1 MKQNIPTLYTNHILV
16 EIYARGND
24 PAYADKVAIHEAYG
38 SSISYS
44 HLSES
49 VENLAKNLVKNGFS
63 RGDRVLMLVR
73 PNITTLQIVLAVVR
87 AGGTLVIADPA
98 MGKVVFQDRMAL
110 VQPQWVFVE
119 GILLLL
125 QKLPWLRRLLRQRGI
140 EIPEMGELT
149 MPNIVNVG
157 KLPFTGNHSLKNFM
171 KSVATADNFR
181 ECERNLQD
189 DMTIVFTSGTT
200 GKPKGVVHTL
210 SSMLSTIE
218 RIGDYVQLTDKDVI
232 YDTGILF
239 IIPALMAGA
248 TVVMGQGKFDAEKTV
263 KTYRDYGVTKTL
275 EIPAHMKAIA
285 HHLKNRGE
293 QLPETLDD
301 LMLGAAPV
309 FADFLEELQ
318 SVAHPSTRIWSIY
331 GMTELLPAALVSI
344 EEKLAFDRNAGD
356 LVGHLMEG
364 LSPEIAEDGEL
375 ILSGEGLFDRYLGD
389 EPIHKHHT
397 GDMARIDE
405 EGRIVLLGRKKDMII
420 RGKHNIYPPLFEATI
435 RQIEGVTDCAM
446 VGVYNPEK
454 ADEEIVLFIE
464 CESLLDEKSLRE
476 QLLSGENSI
485 DLYAQPDHIIF
496 ETLPYSGRSLKL
508 DKKTLR
514 EAARQ
519 ILGIESDTARLFEGN
534 YQ

>member
-1 MKQNIPTLYTNHILV
+1 MQTLYTNHILT
-16 EIYARGND
+16 EIYDRAND
-24 PAYADKVAIHEAYG
+24 PTYADKVAIFEAYG
-38 SSISYS
+38 NSISYS
-44 HLSES
+44 HLAES

-73 PNITTLQIVLAVVR
+73 PNIATLQIVLAVVR

-98 MGKVVFQDRMAL
+98 MGKAVFQDRMAL
-110 VQPQWVFVE
+110 AQVEWVFVE
-119 GILLLL
+119 GVLLWL
-125 QKLPWLRRLLRQRGI
+125 QKLPWLRRVLRQGGI
-140 EIPEMGELT
+140 EIPEMGELRIS
-149 MPNIVNVG
+149 NIVNVG
-157 KLPFTGNHSLKNFM
+157 NLPFTGNHSLKNLM
-171 KSVATADNFR
+171 QVVVTADNFR
-181 ECERNLQD
+181 ERERNPQD
-189 DMTIVFTSGTT
+189 DITIVFTSGTT
-200 GKPKGVVHTL
+200 GKPKGVIHTL
-210 SSMLSTIE
+210 HSMLSTIG
-218 RIGDYVQLTDKDVI
+218 RIRDYAQLSDKDVI

-285 HHLKNRGE
+285 HYLKNRGE
-293 QLPETLDD
+293 QLPESLDD

-344 EEKLAFDRNAGD
+344 EEKLAFNRDAGD
-356 LVGHLMEG
+356 LVGHLMAG
-364 LSPEIAEDGEL
+364 LSPEIADDGEL

-389 EPIHKHHT
+389 EVIHKHRT

-405 EGRIVLLGRKKDMII
+405 QGRIVLLGRKKDMII

-464 CESLLDEKSLRE
+464 SESLLDEKWLRE
-476 QLLSGENSI
+476 QLLSGDNSI
-485 DLYAQPDHIIF
+485 DLYAQPDSIIF

-508 DKKTLR
+508 DKKALR
-514 EAARQ
+514 ERAREL
-519 ILGIESDTARLFEGN
+519 LGIVDDRANLFEASH
-534 YQ
+534 Q